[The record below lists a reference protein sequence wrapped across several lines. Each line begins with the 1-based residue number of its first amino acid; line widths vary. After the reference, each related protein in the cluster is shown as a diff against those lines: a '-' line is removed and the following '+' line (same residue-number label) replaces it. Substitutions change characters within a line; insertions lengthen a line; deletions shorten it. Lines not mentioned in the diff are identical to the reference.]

1 MVHSENKIKGNT
13 NRDEKI
19 ILIDM
24 HWTVSLAAQMYF
36 SHIMHSVLLDFGGLC
51 KDYSE
56 LVNGAEY
63 QISLAVTKIFL
74 GHLN

>member
-1 MVHSENKIKGNT
+1 MVHSENKIKGNK

-36 SHIMHSVLLDFGGLC
+36 SHIMQSLLLGLRGTLQRLFRV
-51 KDYSE
+51 D
-56 LVNGAEY
+56 Y
-63 QISLAVTKIFL
+63 QISLALTKIFF
-74 GHLN
+74 LNK